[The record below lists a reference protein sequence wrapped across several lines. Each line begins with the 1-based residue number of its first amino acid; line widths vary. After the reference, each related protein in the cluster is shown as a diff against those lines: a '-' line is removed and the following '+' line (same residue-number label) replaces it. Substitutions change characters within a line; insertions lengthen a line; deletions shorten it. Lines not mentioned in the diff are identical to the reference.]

1 MIRLAGF
8 FFASCCTM
16 VASAGMAFA
25 GPYTTVPSS
34 GRGFDAPN
42 FERFDYSLTIQRDL
56 DLLRR
61 YRNTGPKTHGRKP
74 SRKPVVTVRP
84 NTTIGIRPSKWPA
97 RKPGLVRKPDSKKP
111 GTHRRPRPTIV
122 VRIPPRP
129 TYVPPTYVPPT
140 YRPPTVVT
148 YPKTPGPRGPVIAG
162 VPPQPKSAPSGPAV
176 LPAVASGRYRPREIL
191 VALPGEATTAFIGD
205 LSRTYGIEPR
215 DSLGIGLLGVRI
227 YRFSIRGAR
236 SVPQVVAEIQ
246 ADLRVGDVQPN
257 YVAEIQNQ
265 AATGSAVQ
273 YALAA
278 LNVPDALTRATGRN
292 VTIAVIDTGVDMSH
306 PELQGVISG
315 SYDAI
320 RDATPA
326 AEPHGTAIAGIIGA
340 RGNLSGVAPG
350 ARILAVRAFSA
361 AEDGTGGETDSL
373 TLARAIDWAASR
385 GAAIFNMSFA
395 GPKDPLLERLLDAAH
410 DKGIVLV
417 AAAGNGGPGAEA
429 VYPGAHPAVIAVTAI
444 DHTDQLY
451 TEANRGDYVAI
462 AAPGVNILAPA
473 PNGSYGVTSGTSLA
487 AAHLSGIVALALEA
501 SPGLDPQAVRDLLVA
516 TAHDLGPAGRDD
528 EFGAGRANALDAVMA
543 LGEPETTRVAGDG
556 VAARVTPASLGK

>member
-1 MIRLAGF
+1 
-8 FFASCCTM
+8 M
-16 VASAGMAFA
+16 VASAGTAFA
-25 GPYTTVPSS
+25 GPYTTTTVPS

-61 YRNTGPKTHGRKP
+61 SRNIGPKTHGRKP
-74 SRKPVVTVRP
+74 SRKPVVTIRP
-84 NTTIGIRPSKWPA
+84 GTTIGTRPSRWPT
-97 RKPGLVRKPDSKKP
+97 RKPVLVRKPDSKKP
-111 GTHRRPRPTIV
+111 GGHRRPRPTIV
-122 VRIPPRP
+122 VRIPPPP
-129 TYVPPTYVPPT
+129 TYVPPTYIPPT

-148 YPKTPGPRGPVIAG
+148 YPKVPKATAPRGPVITG
-162 VPPQPKSAPSGPAV
+162 EPPQPKSAPSGPTV
-176 LPAVASGRYRPREIL
+176 LPAVASGRYRPREVLI
-191 VALPGEATTAFIGD
+191 ALPSEATTAFIGE
-205 LSRTYGIEPR
+205 LSQTYGIEPR

-257 YVAEIQNQ
+257 YVATINGQ
-265 AATGSAVQ
+265 ATTGSAVQ

-278 LNVPDALTRATGRN
+278 LHVPDALTRATGRN
-292 VTIAVIDTGVDMSH
+292 VTIAVIDTGVDMGH

-315 SYDAI
+315 SYDAV

-326 AEPHGTAIAGIIGA
+326 AESHGTAIAGIIGA

-350 ARILAVRAFSA
+350 ARILAVRAFA
-361 AEDGTGGETDSL
+361 PAEDGSGGETDSL
-373 TLARAIDWAASR
+373 TLARAIDWSASH
-385 GAAIFNMSFA
+385 GAAVFNMSFA

-429 VYPGAHPAVIAVTAI
+429 VYPGAHPAVIAVTAV
-444 DHTDQLY
+444 DHADQLY
-451 TEANRGDYVAI
+451 ADANRGDYVAI

-528 EFGAGRANALDAVMA
+528 EFGAGRANALDALMA
-543 LGEPETTRVAGDG
+543 LGGPETTRVAGDG
-556 VAARVTPASLGK
+556 VAGRVTPASLGK